1 MNNSIVVTP
10 RDAKDY
16 GVYVCHA
23 TNRFGSTAYNIT
35 LTEPGRK
42 SLTPTDAIKEDESE
56 CCPYVTHFKYSKI
69 ISLYRGIVISK
80 LPI

>member
-35 LTEPGRK
+35 LSEGKGCSTAADKITE
-42 SLTPTDAIKEDESE
+42 EDGE
-56 CCPYVTHFKYSKI
+56 F
-69 ISLYRGIVISK
+69 L
-80 LPI
+80 